1 MSTTLRDRIR
11 SDFPALTR
19 AVNGRVPAFFD
30 GPAGSQV
37 PRRVIDAVSDYLA
50 YHNANTG
57 GDFATSRES
66 DSIIESARVRVAA
79 FLGAGSPR
87 EIVFGANMT
96 TLTFALSRSL
106 RRTWQP
112 GDEVIVTDLDHQA
125 NVAPWRLAA
134 EDAGARVLTVP
145 FDPESCTLDLATY
158 ERLLSPRTRLVAVG
172 YASNAVG
179 TVTDVARVAELAR
192 DAGALSF
199 VDAVHYAPHGSID
212 VQALG
217 CDFLACSAYKFFG
230 PHVGILHGREQHLAE
245 LEPYRVPPASN
256 EVPGRWETG
265 TLNHEGIAGTAAAI
279 EWIAGLAGD
288 EGGMRER
295 IVAGMKVIEELE
307 RPLFRSIR
315 EGLLAIPGARI
326 HGPPDDHPRTPTLA
340 LTLEGHSPATL
351 ARRLAENGIYVW
363 AGDFYAS
370 SVIDRLGLREAG
382 GVVRIGLAPY
392 NTQEEVDRLLAV
404 VAETATTV

>member
-326 HGPPDDHPRTPTLA
+326 HGPPADHPRTPTLA